1 MKSRVKW
8 LLVLTLFLISSLLI
22 GCGSWAGSPTEQ
34 QIISCVQ
41 TYGVP
46 YFPSSYGATP
56 YPVGQWAAVY
66 EGDSNWRIQ
75 GGVATTSYENKT
87 RNYSTTWILSDSKL
101 TLLMID
107 GRIPATDGTGIRDIA
122 TGRILKPGEKP
133 TYVGRE

>member
-1 MKSRVKW
+1 MFKFIK
-8 LLVLTLFLISSLLI
+8 
-22 GCGSWAGSPTEQ
+22 

-46 YFPSSYGATP
+46 YFPSSYGSNP

-87 RNYSTTWILSDSKL
+87 RNYSTTWRLRDTEL
-101 TLLMID
+101 TLLMVD
-107 GRIPATDGTGIRDIA
+107 GKIPKTKSSGLYDLA
-122 TGRILKPGEKP
+122 TGRELKPGEKP
-133 TYVGRE
+133 GYVGKE